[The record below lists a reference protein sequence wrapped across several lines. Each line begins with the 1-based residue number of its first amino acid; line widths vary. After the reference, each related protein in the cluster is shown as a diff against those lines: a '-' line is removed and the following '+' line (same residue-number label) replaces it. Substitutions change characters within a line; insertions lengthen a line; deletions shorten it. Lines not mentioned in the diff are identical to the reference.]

1 MSLTNLF
8 LLISNVEIQ
17 NNQYKS
23 GSFHHNE
30 RIYTN
35 TIVIRHGDK
44 MYIFDTSC
52 FIKSDVKI
60 LKTFYSN
67 SFSL

>member
-1 MSLTNLF
+1 MKEYAKT
-8 LLISNVEIQ
+8 
-17 NNQYKS
+17 
-23 GSFHHNE
+23 
-30 RIYTN
+30 RI
-35 TIVIRHGDK
+35 IRHGDK

-67 SFSL
+67 SFSLKQEEVR